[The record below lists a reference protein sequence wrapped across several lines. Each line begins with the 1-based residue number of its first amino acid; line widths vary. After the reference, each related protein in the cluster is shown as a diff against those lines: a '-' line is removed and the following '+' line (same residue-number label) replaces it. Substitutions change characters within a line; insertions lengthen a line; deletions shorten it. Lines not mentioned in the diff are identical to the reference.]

1 MATSGK
7 GGKGRS
13 GGRGSVRQ
21 RGLQAA
27 NPTGITAPF

>member
-13 GGRGSVRQ
+13 GGRGSIRNLGVSS
-21 RGLQAA
+21 
-27 NPTGITAPF
+27 GITAPF